1 MVENDDEAKSHAGTT
16 IEKLFERLDER
27 SQSRLHPLIYANLA
41 AIVAL
46 IFYSGVQYQRMNAIE
61 DRLKVTAAA
70 ELVTAQMSALRDSE
84 VQVVQEMQRMNQRI
98 DRLSEKV
105 GK

>member
-1 MVENDDEAKSHAGTT
+1 M
-16 IEKLFERLDER
+16 
-27 SQSRLHPLIYANLA
+27 
-41 AIVAL
+41 AL